1 MNNTIQFHSDLQRLI
16 EILPSKVTSRL
27 NSDEMNDVIEIV
39 LDLGRLPEIRHHKG
53 KIDCIECE
61 PITDEDIKHITS
73 HLQEFTSDNRS
84 GIPGTLHRI
93 SAIRNRQGKIVGLTC
108 RVGRV
113 VTGTIACI
121 KDYVMTGKS
130 ILFLG
135 KPGVGKTTK
144 LREISRL
151 VADELGKRVVIV
163 DTSNEIAGDGD
174 TPHPAIG
181 KARRMQVS
189 QPEFQK
195 DIMIEAVENHTPE
208 VIVVDEI
215 GTEAEAQ
222 AARTIAERGVMLI
235 ATAHGQSLENL
246 IKNPA
251 LSDLVGGIQS
261 VTLGD
266 DEAKRRGSQKTVLER
281 EKQPTFDIVIE
292 IIDRNTLAIY
302 KDTAE
307 AVDYILRG
315 WPIRPEIRK
324 VDQTYDK
331 KPITTVGEKV
341 DIKLPEKPVEAP
353 VIEEKIE
360 DVPEYH
366 QHHNAPA
373 EDSLKFSF
381 NRKDYVNENKKFKKI
396 YLYAVSRN
404 IVEKIIERLDLNVE
418 ITRNID
424 DADIVIAH
432 KNFAKSGAKILSTAN
447 DYRLQVFFIKTNS
460 MAQIQKVMKE
470 ALDIRE
476 SDHALK
482 GYCDDA
488 ERALDEAKAAI
499 NKILNGSEDIELQP
513 QNQHIRKLQHE
524 LVEQH
529 NLNSQSIGEGE
540 ERHLR
545 IVGGKDFKKLG

>member
-1 MNNTIQFHSDLQRLI
+1 MTSLQFQNDLDRLT
-16 EILPSKVTSRL
+16 EVLPDKVRRYISY
-27 NSDEMNDVIEIV
+27 EKMEDVIEIV
-39 LDLGRLPEIRHHKG
+39 LDIGRTPEIRHAGG
-53 KIDCIECE
+53 KIDYLGDEFVTE
-61 PITDEDIKHITS
+61 EDLNYITARI
-73 HLQEFTSDNRS
+73 QEFTSDNRS

-93 SAIRNRQGKIVGLTC
+93 SAIRNRQGKIIGLTC
-108 RVGRV
+108 RIGRV

-121 KDYVMTGKS
+121 KDICLMNKS

-135 KPGVGKTTK
+135 RPGVGKTTK

-181 KARRMQVS
+181 HARRMQVT

-235 ATAHGQSLENL
+235 ATAHGNSLENL
-246 IKNPA
+246 IKNPT

-266 DEAKRRGSQKTVLER
+266 DEAKRRASQKTVLER
-281 EKQPTFDIVIE
+281 EKQPTFDVVIE
-292 IIDRNTLAIY
+292 ILDRNTLAVY

-324 VDQTYDK
+324 VDKTYETPQESKEEPELKDIPEEIHK
-331 KPITTVGEKV
+331 LEK
-341 DIKLPEKPVEAP
+341 
-353 VIEEKIE
+353 KIE
-360 DVPEYH
+360 PT
-366 QHHNAPA
+366 
-373 EDSLKFSF
+373 DSLKFSF
-381 NRKDYVNENKKFKKI
+381 SRQEYVENVKGFKKI
-396 YLYAVSRN
+396 YLYAVSRT
-404 IVEKIIERLDLNVE
+404 IVEKVIERLDLNAE
-418 ITRNID
+418 ITRSIE

-432 KNFAKSGAKILSTAN
+432 KNFAKGGAKVLSTAN
-447 DYRLQVFFIKTNS
+447 SYRLQIFYVKTNS
-460 MAQIQKVMKE
+460 MAQIQKVLKE
-470 ALDIRE
+470 ALDIVE
-476 SDHALK
+476 TSQTLC
-482 GYCDDA
+482 GYYDDA

-499 NKILNGSEDIELQP
+499 NKILAGAEHVELSP

-529 NLNSQSIGEGE
+529 NMTSKSVGEGDN
-540 ERHLR
+540 RHLR
-545 IVGGKDFKKLG
+545 IVGGTDFNKKIG

>member
-1 MNNTIQFHSDLQRLI
+1 MSNLQFQNDLNKLL
-16 EILPSKVTSRL
+16 EILPDKVRQQISYER
-27 NSDEMNDVIEIV
+27 MNDVIEIV
-39 LDLGRLPEIRHHKG
+39 LDIGRTPEIRHGDG
-53 KIDCIECE
+53 KIEYLSCDIV
-61 PITDEDIKHITS
+61 TSEDIDYITS
-73 HLQEFTSDNRS
+73 RIQEFTSDNRS
-84 GIPGTLHRI
+84 GIAGTLHRI
-93 SAIRNRQGKIVGLTC
+93 SAIRNRQGKVIGLTC
-108 RVGRV
+108 RIGRV

-121 KDYVMTGKS
+121 KDFCMMNKS

-135 KPGVGKTTK
+135 RPGVGKTTK

-151 VADELGKRVVIV
+151 VADELGKRVVVV

-181 KARRMQVS
+181 HARRMQVT
-189 QPEFQK
+189 QPQYQK

-215 GTEAEAQ
+215 GTEEEAQ

-235 ATAHGQSLENL
+235 ATAHGNSLESL
-246 IKNPA
+246 IKNPT

-266 DEAKRRGSQKTVLER
+266 DEARRRASQKTVLER

-292 IIDRNTLAIY
+292 ILDRNTLAVY

-324 VDQTYDK
+324 VDKTYDDQEEV
-331 KPITTVGEKV
+331 KPEVKPEPSITEQ
-341 DIKLPEKPVEAP
+341 INKLEQ
-353 VIEEKIE
+353 KIQ
-360 DVPEYH
+360 PS
-366 QHHNAPA
+366 
-373 EDSLKFSF
+373 DSLKFSF
-381 NRKDYVNENKKFKKI
+381 SRQKYVEEVKDLKKI
-396 YLYAVSRN
+396 YLYAVSRT
-404 IVEKIIERLDLNVE
+404 IVEKVIERLDLKAE

-432 KNFAKSGAKILSTAN
+432 KNFAKGGAKILSTAN
-447 DYRLQVFFIKTNS
+447 DYRLQIFFIKTNS
-460 MAQIQKVMKE
+460 MAQIQKVLKD
-470 ALDIRE
+470 ALQI
-476 SDHALK
+476 SDTSETLQ
-482 GYCDDA
+482 GYYDDA

-499 NKILNGSEDIELQP
+499 NKILAGAEHIELQP
-513 QNQHIRKLQHE
+513 QNQQIRKLQHE

-529 NLNSQSIGEGE
+529 NLTSKSVGEGSQ
-540 ERHLR
+540 RHLK
-545 IVGGKDFKKLG
+545 IVGGKDFNQKIS

>member
-1 MNNTIQFHSDLQRLI
+1 MSNLQFHNDLDRLLD
-16 EILPSKVTSRL
+16 ILPDRVRRLVTY
-27 NSDEMNDVIEIV
+27 EQMEDVIEIV
-39 LDLGRLPEIRHHKG
+39 LDIGRTPEIRHANG
-53 KIDCIECE
+53 KIEYIGSDFVN
-61 PITDEDIKHITS
+61 DDDISYITS
-73 HLQEFTSDNRS
+73 HIQEFTSDNRS

-93 SAIRNRQGKIVGLTC
+93 SAIRNRQNKVIGLTC
-108 RVGRV
+108 RIGRV

-121 KDYVMTGKS
+121 KDFCMQNKS

-135 KPGVGKTTK
+135 RPGVGKTTK

-151 VADELGKRVVIV
+151 VADELAKRVVVV

-181 KARRMQVS
+181 HARRMQVR

-235 ATAHGQSLENL
+235 ATAHGNSLENL
-246 IKNPA
+246 IKNPT

-266 DEAKRRGSQKTVLER
+266 DEARRRASQKTVLER

-292 IIDRNTLAIY
+292 ILDRNTLAVY

-324 VDQTYDK
+324 VDKIYEAK
-331 KPITTVGEKV
+331 AEEAAPIVKPEPEPNSLSE
-341 DIKLPEKPVEAP
+341 IKDGIHKLENKISKEPV
-353 VIEEKIE
+353 
-360 DVPEYH
+360 
-366 QHHNAPA
+366 
-373 EDSLKFSF
+373 DSLKFTFS
-381 NRKDYVNENKKFKKI
+381 RKKYVDEVKKFKKI
-396 YLYAVSRN
+396 YLYAVSRT
-404 IVEKIIERLDLNVE
+404 IVEKIIERLDLNAE
-418 ITRNID
+418 ITRNLD

-432 KNFAKSGAKILSTAN
+432 KNFAKGGAKILSTAN
-447 DYRLQVFFIKTNS
+447 DYRLQVFYIKTNS
-460 MAQIQKVMKE
+460 MAQIQKVLKD
-470 ALDIRE
+470 ALDISE
-476 SDHALK
+476 TSETLC
-482 GYCDDA
+482 GYYDDA

-499 NKILNGSEDIELQP
+499 NKILAGAEHVELQP
-513 QNQHIRKLQHE
+513 QSSHIRKLQHE

-529 NLNSQSIGEGE
+529 NLESKSIGEGA
-540 ERHLR
+540 ERHLK
-545 IVGGKDFKKLG
+545 IIGGTDYEQKIG

>member
-1 MNNTIQFHSDLQRLI
+1 MSNLQFHNDLDKMA
-16 EILPSKVTSRL
+16 EILPEKVKRYITYERM
-27 NSDEMNDVIEIV
+27 EDVIEIV
-39 LDLGRLPEIRHHKG
+39 LDIGRTPEIRHSSG
-53 KIDCIECE
+53 KIEYLDCSFV
-61 PITDEDIKHITS
+61 TDEDLEFITS
-73 HLQEFTSDNRS
+73 NIQPFTSDNRS

-93 SAIRNRQGKIVGLTC
+93 SAIRNRQGKIIGLTL
-108 RVGRV
+108 RIGRV

-121 KDYVMTGKS
+121 KDICMMNKS

-135 KPGVGKTTK
+135 RPGVGKTTK

-174 TPHPAIG
+174 IPHPAIG
-181 KARRMQVS
+181 HARRMQVT

-235 ATAHGQSLENL
+235 ATAHGNSLENL
-246 IKNPA
+246 IKNPT

-266 DEAKRRGSQKTVLER
+266 DEAKRRASQKTVLER

-292 IIDRNTLAIY
+292 ILDRNTLAVY

-324 VDQTYDK
+324 VDQVYDT
-331 KPITTVGEKV
+331 KPESENAISEINTE
-341 DIKLPEKPVEAP
+341 INKLEQKISPE
-353 VIEEKIE
+353 
-360 DVPEYH
+360 
-366 QHHNAPA
+366 PA
-373 EDSLKFSF
+373 QDSLKFSF
-381 NRKDYVNENKKFKKI
+381 SRQKYVEEVKKFKKI
-396 YLYAVSRN
+396 YLYAVSRT

-432 KNFAKSGAKILSTAN
+432 KNFAKGGAKVLSTAN
-447 DYRLQVFFIKTNS
+447 DYRLPIYYIKTNS
-460 MAQIQKVMKE
+460 MAQIQKVMKD
-470 ALDIRE
+470 ALQLNDG
-476 SDHALK
+476 AQTLQ
-482 GYCDDA
+482 GYYDDA

-499 NKILNGSEDIELQP
+499 NKILAGVDGDVELTP
-513 QNQHIRKLQHE
+513 QNQQIRKLQHE

-529 NLNSQSIGEGE
+529 NLQSKSIGEGAQ
-540 ERHLR
+540 RHLR
-545 IVGGKDFKKLG
+545 IVGGKDYDGKAS

>member
-1 MNNTIQFHSDLQRLI
+1 MNDIQFQNDLDRLI
-16 EILPSKVTSRL
+16 DVLPKKVTDMLSHEAL
-27 NSDEMNDVIEIV
+27 SDVIEIV
-39 LDLGRLPEIRHHKG
+39 LDIGRLPEIRHAGG
-53 KIDCIECE
+53 KIDSLNCPPIEYADLDY
-61 PITDEDIKHITS
+61 ITERI
-73 HLQEFTSDNRS
+73 QEFTSDNRS
-84 GIPGTLHRI
+84 GIEGTLHRI
-93 SAIRNRQGKIVGLTC
+93 SAIRNRQGRVIGLTC
-108 RVGRV
+108 RIGRV

-121 KDYVMTGKS
+121 KDFVMQGKS

-135 KPGVGKTTK
+135 RPGVGKTTK

-181 KARRMQVS
+181 KARRMQVR

-266 DEAKRRGSQKTVLER
+266 DEAKRRASQKTVLER

-292 IIDRNTLAIY
+292 ILDRNTLAVY
-302 KDTAE
+302 KDASE

-324 VDQTYDK
+324 VDKTYDN
-331 KPITTVGEKV
+331 KPAE
-341 DIKLPEKPVEAP
+341 IKEEAHLVPVEP
-353 VIEEKIE
+353 QKETTQLIIDRINEVDRKIAQQ
-360 DVPEYH
+360 D
-366 QHHNAPA
+366 PA
-373 EDSLKFSF
+373 DRLKFSF
-381 NRKDYVNENKKFKKI
+381 NRKDYVKEAKKFKKI
-396 YLYAVSRN
+396 YLYAVSRS
-404 IVEKIIERLDLNVE
+404 IVEKIIERLDLNAE
-418 ITRNID
+418 ITKNID
-424 DADIVIAH
+424 DADLVIAH
-432 KNFAKSGAKILSTAN
+432 KNFAKGGAKILSTAN
-447 DYRLQVFFIKTNS
+447 TYRLQILYIKTNS
-460 MAQIQKVMKE
+460 MAQIQKVVKE

-476 SDHALK
+476 SSQALQ
-482 GYCDDA
+482 GYYDDA
-488 ERALDEAKAAI
+488 EKALDEAKIAI
-499 NKILNGSEDIELQP
+499 DKILAGARNIELAP
-513 QNQHIRKLQHE
+513 QNQQIRKLQHE

-529 NLNSQSIGEGE
+529 NLESESIGEGA
-540 ERHLR
+540 ERHLK
-545 IVGGKDFKKLG
+545 IVGGQDFKA

>member
-1 MNNTIQFHSDLQRLI
+1 MSNLQFQNDLDKLT
-16 EILPSKVTSRL
+16 EILPEKVKRYISY
-27 NSDEMNDVIEIV
+27 DQMEDVIEIV
-39 LDLGRLPEIRHHKG
+39 LDIGRTPEIRHSG
-53 KIDCIECE
+53 GRIEYLGCD
-61 PITDEDIKHITS
+61 TVTAEDISYITS
-73 HLQEFTSDNRS
+73 RIQEFTSDNRS

-93 SAIRNRQGKIVGLTC
+93 SAIRNRQGKVIGLTC
-108 RVGRV
+108 RIGRV

-121 KDYVMTGKS
+121 KDICMMNKS

-135 KPGVGKTTK
+135 RPGVGKTTK

-151 VADELGKRVVIV
+151 VADELGKRVVVV

-181 KARRMQVS
+181 HARRMQVT
-189 QPEFQK
+189 QPEYQK

-235 ATAHGQSLENL
+235 ATAHGNSLESL
-246 IKNPA
+246 IKNPT

-266 DEAKRRGSQKTVLER
+266 DEARRRASQKTVLER

-292 IIDRNTLAIY
+292 IIDRNTLAVY

-324 VDQTYDK
+324 VDKDYSSQQSEPA
-331 KPITTVGEKV
+331 KPEQKNEPTITEQITRLEQ
-341 DIKLPEKPVEAP
+341 
-353 VIEEKIE
+353 KIQ
-360 DVPEYH
+360 PS
-366 QHHNAPA
+366 
-373 EDSLKFSF
+373 DSLKFSF
-381 NRKDYVNENKKFKKI
+381 SRQKYVDEVKDFKKI
-396 YLYAVSRN
+396 YLYAVSRS
-404 IVEKIIERLDLNVE
+404 IVEKVIERLDLKAE
-418 ITRNID
+418 ITRNLD

-432 KNFAKSGAKILSTAN
+432 KNFAKGGAKILSTAN
-447 DYRLQVFFIKTNS
+447 DYRLQVFYIKTNS
-460 MAQIQKVMKE
+460 MAQIQKVLKDALQITE
-470 ALDIRE
+470 ASETLQ
-476 SDHALK
+476 
-482 GYCDDA
+482 GYYDDA

-499 NKILNGSEDIELQP
+499 NKILAGAEHIELRP
-513 QNQHIRKLQHE
+513 QNQQIRKLQHE

-529 NLNSQSIGEGE
+529 NLTSKSVGEGE
-540 ERHLR
+540 QRHLK
-545 IVGGKDFKKLG
+545 IVGGKDFEKKIV

>member
-1 MNNTIQFHSDLQRLI
+1 MSSLQFQNDLDRLM
-16 EILPSKVTSRL
+16 EVVPEKVKRHVSY
-27 NSDEMNDVIEIV
+27 EQMEDVIEIV
-39 LDLGRLPEIRHHKG
+39 LDIGRVPEIRHAGG
-53 KIDCIECE
+53 KIEYLGKEIVNDSDIKY
-61 PITDEDIKHITS
+61 ITDRI
-73 HLQEFTSDNRS
+73 QNFTSDNRS

-93 SAIRNRQGKIVGLTC
+93 SAIRNRQGKIIGLTC
-108 RVGRV
+108 RIGRV

-121 KDYVMTGKS
+121 KDFCMMGKS

-135 KPGVGKTTK
+135 RPGVGKTTK

-151 VADELGKRVVIV
+151 VADELGKRVVVV

-181 KARRMQVS
+181 HARRMQVS
-189 QPEFQK
+189 QPQFQK

-215 GTEAEAQ
+215 GTEEEAQ

-235 ATAHGQSLENL
+235 ATAHGNTLENL
-246 IKNPA
+246 IKNPT

-266 DEAKRRGSQKTVLER
+266 DEARRRSTQKTVLER

-292 IIDRNTLAIY
+292 ILDRNTLAVY

-324 VDQTYDK
+324 V
-331 KPITTVGEKV
+331 EN
-341 DIKLPEKPVEAP
+341 LPEEEEKALRNAP
-353 VIEEKIE
+353 VQDNNTNLENTENK
-360 DVPEYH
+360 V
-366 QHHNAPA
+366 NPA
-373 EDSLKFSF
+373 DSLKFNFSRQKYVEEIKSF
-381 NRKDYVNENKKFKKI
+381 RKI
-396 YLYAVSRN
+396 YLYAVSRT
-404 IVEKIIERLDLNVE
+404 IVEKVIERLDLNAE
-418 ITRNID
+418 ITRNLD
-424 DADIVIAH
+424 EADIVIAH
-432 KNFAKSGAKILSTAN
+432 KNFAKGGAKILNTAN
-447 DYRLQVFFIKTNS
+447 EYRLQVFYIKTNS
-460 MAQIQKVMKE
+460 MAQIQKVLKE
-470 ALDIRE
+470 ALQIDSTE
-476 SDHALK
+476 SLQ
-482 GYCDDA
+482 GYYDEA
-488 ERALDEAKAAI
+488 ERALDEAKNAI
-499 NKILNGSEDIELQP
+499 DKILAGEHLIELQP

-529 NLNSQSIGEGE
+529 NLISKSVGEGT

-545 IVGGKDFKKLG
+545 IVGGKE

>member
-1 MNNTIQFHSDLQRLI
+1 MNNLQFQNDLERLL
-16 EILPSKVTSRL
+16 EVLPDKIRSQVSY
-27 NSDEMNDVIEIV
+27 SQMEDVIEIV
-39 LDLGRLPEIRHHKG
+39 LDIGRRPEIRHSDG
-53 KIDCIECE
+53 KIDKLDTGE
-61 PITDEDIKHITS
+61 ITHDDIDAVTS
-73 HLQEFTSDNRS
+73 KLPEFTTDNRS

-121 KDYVMTGKS
+121 KDFCTMGKS

-135 KPGVGKTTK
+135 RPGVGKTTK

-151 VADELGKRVVIV
+151 VADELHKRVVVV

-174 TPHPAIG
+174 VPHPAIG
-181 KARRMQVS
+181 SARRMQVR

-235 ATAHGQSLENL
+235 ATSHGNSLESL
-246 IKNPA
+246 IKNPT

-266 DEAKRRGSQKTVLER
+266 DEAKRRASQKTVLER

-292 IIDRNTLAIY
+292 IIDRNTLAVY
-302 KDTAE
+302 KNTAE

-324 VDQTYDK
+324 VDQDA
-331 KPITTVGEKV
+331 
-341 DIKLPEKPVEAP
+341 DIANKENNISISEHISN
-353 VIEEKIE
+353 IEQKILE
-360 DVPEYH
+360 
-366 QHHNAPA
+366 NS
-373 EDSLKFSF
+373 EDSLKYSFS
-381 NRKDYVNENKKFKKI
+381 RKDYVESVKPIKKI
-396 YLYAVSRN
+396 YLYAVSRS
-404 IVEKIIERLDLNVE
+404 IVEKAIERLDLNAE
-418 ITRNID
+418 LTRNID
-424 DADIVIAH
+424 DADLVIAH
-432 KNFAKSGAKILSTAN
+432 KNFAKGGARILSTAN
-447 DYRLQVFFIKTNS
+447 EYRLQVFYVKTNS
-460 MAQIQKVMKE
+460 MAQIQKVLKDALCVDDLKE
-470 ALDIRE
+470 SI
-476 SDHALK
+476 H
-482 GYCDDA
+482 GYYDDA

-499 NKILNGSEDIELQP
+499 NKILAGAKKIELNP
-513 QNQHIRKLQHE
+513 QNQQIRKLQHE

-529 NLNSQSIGEGE
+529 NLESRSVGEGKD
-540 ERHLR
+540 RHLR
-545 IVGGKDFKKLG
+545 IVGGRDFDDDRAS

>member
-1 MNNTIQFHSDLQRLI
+1 
-16 EILPSKVTSRL
+16 
-27 NSDEMNDVIEIV
+27 
-39 LDLGRLPEIRHHKG
+39 
-53 KIDCIECE
+53 
-61 PITDEDIKHITS
+61 
-73 HLQEFTSDNRS
+73 
-84 GIPGTLHRI
+84 
-93 SAIRNRQGKIVGLTC
+93 
-108 RVGRV
+108 
-113 VTGTIACI
+113 
-121 KDYVMTGKS
+121 
-130 ILFLG
+130 
-135 KPGVGKTTK
+135 
-144 LREISRL
+144 
-151 VADELGKRVVIV
+151 
-163 DTSNEIAGDGD
+163 
-174 TPHPAIG
+174 
-181 KARRMQVS
+181 MQVS

-353 VIEEKIE
+353 VIEEKRE